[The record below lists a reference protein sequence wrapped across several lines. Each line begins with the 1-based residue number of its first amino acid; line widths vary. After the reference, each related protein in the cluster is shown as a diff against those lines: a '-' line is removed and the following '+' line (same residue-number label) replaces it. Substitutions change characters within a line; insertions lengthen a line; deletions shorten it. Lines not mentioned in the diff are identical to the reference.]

1 MFITRRI
8 IVENNT
14 HQTIN
19 HLNEWLKDNN
29 YKSEVRLLNN
39 FRILIDHEEIIELFK
54 ENFNEDGF
62 DDIIV
67 SYKEG
72 TMKIVND
79 SGFIKIV
86 VSK

>member
-1 MFITRRI
+1 M
-8 IVENNT
+8 ENNT

-39 FRILIDHEEIIELFK
+39 FRILIDHEEIVELFK
-54 ENFNEDGF
+54 ENFNEDGS
-62 DDIIV
+62 DDMIIP
-67 SYKEG
+67 YKEG

>member
-1 MFITRRI
+1 M
-8 IVENNT
+8 ENNT

-54 ENFNEDGF
+54 ENFNEDGS
-62 DDIIV
+62 DDMIIP
-67 SYKEG
+67 YKEG

>member
-1 MFITRRI
+1 M
-8 IVENNT
+8 ENNT

-19 HLNEWLKDNN
+19 HLNEWLKDND

-54 ENFNEDGF
+54 ENFNENGS
-62 DDIIV
+62 DDIIIP
-67 SYKEG
+67 YKEG

-86 VSK
+86 ISK

>member
-1 MFITRRI
+1 M
-8 IVENNT
+8 ENNT

-54 ENFNEDGF
+54 ENFNENGS
-62 DDIIV
+62 DDIIIP
-67 SYKEG
+67 YKEG

-86 VSK
+86 ISK

>member
-1 MFITRRI
+1 M
-8 IVENNT
+8 ENNT
-14 HQTIN
+14 HQAIN

-54 ENFNEDGF
+54 ENFNENGS
-62 DDIIV
+62 DDIIIP
-67 SYKEG
+67 YKEG
-72 TMKIVND
+72 IMKIVND

-86 VSK
+86 ISK

>member
-1 MFITRRI
+1 M
-8 IVENNT
+8 ENNT

-54 ENFNEDGF
+54 ENFNEDDS
-62 DDIIV
+62 DDIIAP
-67 SYKEG
+67 YKEG

>member
-1 MFITRRI
+1 M
-8 IVENNT
+8 ENNT

-19 HLNEWLKDNN
+19 HLNEWLKNNN

-39 FRILIDHEEIIELFK
+39 FRILIDHEEIIDLFK
-54 ENFNEDGF
+54 ENFNEDGS

-67 SYKEG
+67 PYKEG

-86 VSK
+86 ISK

>member
-1 MFITRRI
+1 M
-8 IVENNT
+8 ENNT

-39 FRILIDHEEIIELFK
+39 FRILIDYEEIIELFK

-62 DDIIV
+62 DDMIIP
-67 SYKEG
+67 YKEG